1 MTTNDSRI
9 RVYNGYQLQCKYK
22 GLRNSRLQIK
32 ATYSED
38 GNFIICGS
46 EDKCTYMWSTTNS
59 YVPFFNPLGKRYQ
72 RDRNSSYEGF
82 KASDEIV
89 TVAAFAPRQQRWWC
103 YYCCFL
109 SIHFASSLPA
119 PCPRLPMLP
128 STIDSAPFFVAFVF
142 AATPSLSYRLAWSSG
157 SRASSAQVSPI
168 SASPFSR
175 GDSFF
180 SGNVPNHL
188 QQPSSRVRVCGS
200 SGSGLP

>member
-1 MTTNDSRI
+1 MVTTNDSRI

-128 STIDSAPFFVAFVF
+128 STIDSAPFLLLLFLLLLL
-142 AATPSLSYRLAWSSG
+142 PCPIG
-157 SRASSAQVSPI
+157 SRGHPARGRRALKSPPFRPALFLEETASSLEMCPTI
-168 SASPFSR
+168 SSNPAP
-175 GDSFF
+175 G
-180 SGNVPNHL
+180 
-188 QQPSSRVRVCGS
+188 
-200 SGSGLP
+200 